1 MRKPKLTMTMTLSDV
16 ADLFRSY
23 GIPISLGRLADDI
36 ASGAYPFGR
45 VVAVS
50 PDGRRTFE
58 IWRTDVDAFL
68 ESKMPKGWED
78 DE

>member
-1 MRKPKLTMTMTLSDV
+1 MRKPKLTMTLSDV

-36 ASGAYPFGR
+36 ASGVYPFGR
-45 VVAVS
+45 VVCTS

-68 ESKMPKGWED
+68 ESKMPKGWESN
-78 DE
+78 E